1 MAKSTIITEQQQL
14 DFIQS
19 EKLTE
24 IEKFNIRS
32 YFFEPTQANKDI

>member
-24 IEKFNIRS
+24 IEKFNKII
-32 YFFEPTQANKDI
+32 FL